1 MDGYILKGVND
12 EYLLVIKS
20 DNIETILHLIDK
32 ISTSTKDEIKDL
44 ASKLEKSLYDDGS
57 RRNSGKAG
65 PKNKTKSANSGSSRR
80 TKATDTKHRTKPST

>member
-44 ASKLEKSLYDDGS
+44 ERNFEYYNCGNIQYTITLHKKYIGGKKL
-57 RRNSGKAG
+57 NVKAKLKK
-65 PKNKTKSANSGSSRR
+65 KNKLL
-80 TKATDTKHRTKPST
+80 